1 MKAIL
6 PLPNKTRKAINDEI
20 NRQTGE
26 NVRKLSLNIQSL
38 VLWSLRKQ
46 LGWGKKRLL
55 RFQKN
60 FLPLIQELQDYYQ
73 LENASETE
81 FVCLHKLKNE
91 VGINVEELNAMF
103 QMEVKMN

>member
-6 PLPNKTRKAINDEI
+6 PLPNKTRKAINNEI

-26 NVRKLSLNIQSL
+26 NVRNLSINLQAL
-38 VLWSLRKQ
+38 MLWSLRKQ

-73 LENASETE
+73 LENARETE

-91 VGINVEELNAMF
+91 VGIDVENLNEML
-103 QMEVKMN
+103 QLEVKMK

>member
-6 PLPNKTRKAINDEI
+6 PLPNKTLRAINNEI

-26 NVRKLSLNIQSL
+26 NVRRLSLNIQSI

-60 FLPLIQELQDYYQ
+60 FLPIIQELQDYYQ

-81 FVCLHKLKNE
+81 FVCLRKLKDE
-91 VGINVEELNAMF
+91 VGIDVENLSEMF
-103 QMEVKMN
+103 QMEIKMN

>member
-6 PLPNKTRKAINDEI
+6 PLPNKTLRAINNEI

-26 NVRKLSLNIQSL
+26 NVRRLSLNIQSI

-81 FVCLHKLKNE
+81 FVCLRKLKDE
-91 VGINVEELNAMF
+91 VGIDVENLSEMF
-103 QMEVKMN
+103 QMEIKMN